1 MVHGKSKEFVSLV
14 IAKLQYGLFHLEP
27 VEIVLHVL
35 RGDSPECTIKPF
47 LEPVVQGVD
56 MLDME
61 KSPLD
66 VPANVR
72 PDYNMFNMVV
82 HCISLVADMP
92 VRTQHRP
99 LWQRSVQAFRDF
111 RLRQPSIAA
120 KCHVEVVLPV
130 SCHYD
135 SGLVALSLDMPLPF
149 VPPPRLRG
157 LRFRWRQPLSD
168 LSKDVSSLSV
178 AFGYSGERAALVLLQ
193 GTQYLVPP
201 VESCLLVDV
210 QGGRYLVKRLLFGH
224 QLHVC
229 LHKPF
234 LVELLLPCAGIFGES
249 PAAIL
254 ALEALCTV
262 VLTETVVAVASTM
275 RTAALFFQQGR

>member
-1 MVHGKSKEFVSLV
+1 M
-14 IAKLQYGLFHLEP
+14 
-27 VEIVLHVL
+27 
-35 RGDSPECTIKPF
+35 
-47 LEPVVQGVD
+47 
-56 MLDME
+56 
-61 KSPLD
+61 
-66 VPANVR
+66 PANVR

-135 SGLVALSLDMPLPF
+135 SGLILGYAFAIGLSATFAWFAFQMSAAF
-149 VPPPRLRG
+149 VGLVKERL
-157 LRFRWRQPLSD
+157 
-168 LSKDVSSLSV
+168 V

-275 RTAALFFQQGR
+275 RTAALFSNKADKRELSGTVASH